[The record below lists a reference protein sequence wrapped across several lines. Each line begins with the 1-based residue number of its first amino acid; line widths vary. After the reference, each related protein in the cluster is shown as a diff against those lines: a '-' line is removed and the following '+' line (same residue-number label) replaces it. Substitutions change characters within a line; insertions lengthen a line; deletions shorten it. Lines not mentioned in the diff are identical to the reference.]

1 MRRNSGGRR
10 SLKPLIISKIFLI
23 LVAVY
28 TLYNVFLSQYN
39 IFKTFELRIATQKL
53 ETKIKD
59 YRSERERI
67 EKLLELIEKHPEHF
81 KERFAR
87 EYMQMQREGEYLL
100 ILRD

>member
-1 MRRNSGGRR
+1 MRRNLGGRR
-10 SLKPLIISKIFLI
+10 SLKPLIIPKIFFF

-39 IFKTFELRIATQKL
+39 IFKILELKAATQKL

-59 YRSERERI
+59 YRFEREKV

-81 KERFAR
+81 KEKFAR
-87 EYMQMQREGEYLL
+87 EYMQMQREGEYIL